1 MYAVN
6 MNILIFVI
14 YCKSVK
20 KVLLL
25 HGPNLNLLGS
35 REPEKYG
42 KTTSEEIVRDLK
54 SQFPDIA
61 IDYLQS
67 NQEGEL
73 TDIIQKSTANYSG
86 LLINAGGLSHT
97 SVAMA
102 DAIRSIAIPTIAVHI
117 SNIYNREDYRHTDI
131 VGEACKGSI
140 TGLGTA
146 GYALALECL
155 LDEI

>member
-1 MYAVN
+1 M
-6 MNILIFVI
+6 
-14 YCKSVK
+14 K

-54 SQFPDIA
+54 SQYPDIS

-73 TDIIQKSTANYSG
+73 TDIIQKSAANYSG

-97 SVAMA
+97 SIAMA
-102 DAIRSIAIPTIAVHI
+102 DAIRSIAIPVIAVHI
-117 SNIYNREDYRHTDI
+117 SNIYNREGYRHTDI

>member
-6 MNILIFVI
+6 LNTPIFVI

-42 KTTSEEIVRDLK
+42 HATSEAIVNDLK
-54 SQFPDIA
+54 NRFPDIA
-61 IDYLQS
+61 LDYLQS

-73 TDIIQKSTANYSG
+73 TDIIQKSAATYSG
-86 LLINAGGLSHT
+86 ILINAGGLSHT
-97 SVAMA
+97 SIAMA
-102 DAIRSIAIPTIAVHI
+102 DAIRSIAIPSIAIHI
-117 SNIYNREDYRHTDI
+117 SNIYNRENYRHTDI